1 MFILPFSFSFLDI
14 DLLPP
19 QIILLISPF
28 NLRYILSTQPLLT
41 FVIQGRH
48 SLRFFSVLPLFSL
61 NTAFVKKRSL
71 MTPTYADLFPVNHFD
86 AFNIIYM
93 FGTYFGCFLITL
105 IIQQTINLSVP
116 QG

>member
-1 MFILPFSFSFLDI
+1 
-14 DLLPP
+14 
-19 QIILLISPF
+19 
-28 NLRYILSTQPLLT
+28 
-41 FVIQGRH
+41 
-48 SLRFFSVLPLFSL
+48 
-61 NTAFVKKRSL
+61 
-71 MTPTYADLFPVNHFD
+71 MTPTHADLFPVNHFD